1 MVRLPADA
9 AGPPRGSRPTAFTI
23 FLQTGN
29 RSLTGRDDSSWG
41 MRRILLLATI
51 AALAMGGTQAASAG
65 GPALLRTPGAELVEL
80 RGGNGRGVVTGKGA
94 LLLHLRKGQVRI
106 VDRPGGDR
114 PNINRG
120 CRRRAE
126 RVSPTTLEIRGRD
139 IGCFVSSENN
149 GGPWQAVMRGRGI
162 SASGRVKGSLTL
174 DAVDT
179 GRPGRFRIGDED
191 SRRWPRT
198 VRTYV
203 LDRE

>member
-1 MVRLPADA
+1 
-9 AGPPRGSRPTAFTI
+9 
-23 FLQTGN
+23 
-29 RSLTGRDDSSWG
+29 

-51 AALAMGGTQAASAG
+51 AAFALCGAQAASAESLK
-65 GPALLRTPGAELVEL
+65 LLRTPGAELVEV
-80 RGGNGRGVVTGKGA
+80 RGGAGRGVVTGKGA

-114 PNINRG
+114 PNVNRG

-149 GGPWQAVMRGRGI
+149 GGPWQVVMRGRGV
-162 SASGRVKGSLTL
+162 SAGGSVKGSLTL

-191 SRRWPRT
+191 WRRWPRT

-203 LDRE
+203 LDRD